1 MFCGKL
7 AFGILLGF
15 AIISMAFF
23 PEYFHWFMVAYKK
36 LFLVLLWSF
45 IIVQLSAM
53 KKFKCRARMKEFYSE
68 LTRFSY

>member
-36 LFLVLLWSF
+36 
-45 IIVQLSAM
+45 IIP
-53 KKFKCRARMKEFYSE
+53 
-68 LTRFSY
+68 RFVVVVYYCPTFCYEKI